1 MSLEWEVTYHRN
13 SVTNDSDDIEIHVKW
28 NENELFYNRFNRFKW
43 FSSVCFAADPL
54 VSGDLNVTSDVSDHV
69 NEMKDRLKPISESTN
84 HLKAI
89 FVVLALWV
97 GIVTVALA
105 AFICV
110 SYRRRSENQN
120 EKADEEDVESVDY
133 GSVTERIE
141 DLVGASETDD
151 YEA

>member
-1 MSLEWEVTYHRN
+1 MN
-13 SVTNDSDDIEIHVKW
+13 GTNE
-28 NENELFYNRFNRFKW
+28 
-43 FSSVCFAADPL
+43 
-54 VSGDLNVTSDVSDHV
+54 VSDHV
-69 NEMKDRLKPISESTN
+69 KEMKDRLKPISESTN

-105 AFICV
+105 AFLCV
-110 SYRRRSENQN
+110 SYRRWRENQN
-120 EKADEEDVESVDY
+120 EKADEADAESVDY